1 MDEFGDPLMPMVR
14 RLDTIFHGLADTY
27 RQQGR
32 ETRQEQNARN
42 YDDFPDPDEQAPDEP
57 FEPHEFGPT
66 GRLFPRNANGP
77 QPPAAPLGTLGEY
90 ASPISI
96 WLNHC

>member
-1 MDEFGDPLMPMVR
+1 MPMVR

-32 ETRQEQNARN
+32 ETRQEQNMRN

-57 FEPHEFGPT
+57 YEPHEFGPT
-66 GRLFPRNANGP
+66 GRLFPRDANGP

-90 ASPISI
+90 VSPFLFACKPLLTLRI
-96 WLNHC
+96 